1 MVDHLVVDASVAVKW
16 YLPEGEDDLDAARL
30 VLDRFST
37 GQLGLVAPDL
47 IVYEVASAVTVATI
61 GRQPRLSPAL
71 GDLAIAR
78 FLALELRTANGTG
91 LLSAAFA
98 LVHRHGCALYDASYL
113 ALAQR
118 LGIRF
123 ITADRKLHRRIGELP
138 EVVWLADYPSRS
150 EP

>member
-30 VLDRFST
+30 VLDRFSA
-37 GQLGLVAPDL
+37 GALDLVAPDL
-47 IVYEVASAVTVATI
+47 LLYEVASAVTVATI
-61 GRQPRLSPAL
+61 GRHPRLTAAL
-71 GDLAIAR
+71 GDLAIDR
-78 FLALELRTANGTG
+78 FLGLELRIAEAAG
-91 LLSAAFA
+91 LLPAAYA

-123 ITADRKLHRRIGELP
+123 ITADRKLHRRIGDLP
-138 EVVWLADYPSRS
+138 EVLWLADYPSLPR
-150 EP
+150 P